1 MNKYN
6 EILKHFCINGIIA
19 HIIPLGHGLINDTF
33 KVETRDS
40 NSTDYVLQK
49 INSQIFQDIEGLQHN
64 VVATTYHIKKK
75 LVEAGASDIERKV
88 LTFVPT
94 IYGKSYYFD
103 GNDYWRVSV
112 YIPRS
117 VTYDLVN
124 PYYSYLA
131 GKAFGQF
138 QSMLSDIDVKIIE
151 TIPEFHNMEFRLKQ
165 LNEAVVFDI
174 AGRKSEVTDLID
186 LIRSDSHKMCIAEQ
200 LYRNGK
206 LPKRICHCDTKV
218 NNMLFDSENNDFLCV
233 IDLDTVMPSFV
244 FSDYGDFLRTAANT
258 APEDE
263 PDLSKIHFRMDI
275 FKSFTQGY
283 LESAKNFLTDIEIE
297 YLPFAISLFP
307 YMQSVRFLTDYLNG
321 DTYYKINYPEHN
333 KVRAYAQ
340 YELFRQ
346 VDNLKKELSDN
357 INNIMSYQILN

>member
-1 MNKYN
+1 MYN
-6 EILKHFCINGIIA
+6 FYEILKHFSIKGIIKQV
-19 HIIPLGHGLINDTF
+19 IPLGHGLINDTF
-33 KVETRDS
+33 KVEIQDT
-40 NSTDYVLQK
+40 NSTDYVLQR
-49 INSQIFQDIEGLQHN
+49 INSEIFEDVEGLQHN
-64 VVATTYHIKKK
+64 VVATTFHIKNK
-75 LVEAGASDIERKV
+75 LVEAGTSDVDRKV

-94 IYGKSYYFD
+94 IYGKSYYYD
-103 GNDYWRVSV
+103 GKDYWRVSLF
-112 YIPRS
+112 IPKS

-138 QSMLSDIDVKIIE
+138 QSMLSDINVKLVE
-151 TIPEFHNMEFRLKQ
+151 TIPGFHNMELRLRQFK
-165 LNEAVVFDI
+165 EAVDADV
-174 AGRKSEVTDLID
+174 AARKSEVTDLID
-186 LIRSDSHKMCIAEQ
+186 SITSFSDKMCIAEQ
-200 LYRNGK
+200 LYRRGM

-218 NNMLFDSENNDFLCV
+218 NNMLFDSENKEFLCI

-263 PDLSKIHFRMDI
+263 PDISKIHFRMDI
-275 FKSFTQGY
+275 FNSFTQGY

-297 YLPFAISLFP
+297 YLPFAVSLFP

-321 DTYYKINYPEHN
+321 DTYYKTSYPEHN

-357 INNIMSYQILN
+357 ITNIMSYRILN